1 MIPDTD
7 DLTGPEPVK
16 RSLSDRVARGA
27 AWIVG
32 GRILVRSMGLINTL
46 ILARLLVPED
56 FGLVAIGVT
65 VMQLL
70 ENISDIGVSRTVVKF
85 RNAGREHFDTLFT
98 LSIAK
103 GIFVSLIL
111 LCLAPFAGAFYDD
124 PRTTMVFYGLALVP
138 IFSGLMNPRFFEF
151 ERDLNFSK
159 EFMMKGINKA
169 IGVAISVTIALV
181 FRNFWAIIAGIL
193 AGNFIQMLLSYIM
206 RPYMPKL
213 SLSAIREI
221 GSFTGWLTG
230 HSFVTALNNK
240 LDVLFLGKLIPAGDV
255 GAYFVGGSVA
265 SLPSGEIASPI
276 ARAIYP
282 GLSELQNDPATMREG
297 YLRGV
302 EALALIVM
310 PAAFGFS
317 FVAEDLVVLLLG
329 PQWDQAVLMLRYFS
343 PAAGVMVI
351 FSATNA
357 YAMAK
362 GEAKLLF
369 WREVIVFCLR
379 MPALVLAAA
388 YYGLTGAVLAAA
400 GGLLLIASLNA
411 GLYQRLSGNSFSEPF
426 WRARRP
432 IAGVAIM
439 TFYFLIFRPDLGT
452 IDDMPLIIR
461 LGIDGLSGV
470 FLYSATI
477 LFLWRIEGFPK
488 GVEAMI
494 KQRIQGK
501 MPFKMVKR

>member
-1 MIPDTD
+1 MTSGNENT
-7 DLTGPEPVK
+7 TGTEPAK
-16 RSLSDRVARGA
+16 RSLSERVARGA
-27 AWIVG
+27 AWVVG
-32 GRILVRSMGLINTL
+32 GRFLVRSMGLINTL

-85 RNAGREHFDTLFT
+85 RNAGRAHFDTLFT
-98 LSIAK
+98 LSLIK
-103 GIFVSLIL
+103 GIVVAL
-111 LCLAPFAGAFYDD
+111 LLVAFAPLAGDFYEDS
-124 PRTTMVFYGLALVP
+124 RTTTVFYGLALIP
-138 IFSGLMNPRFFEF
+138 IFNALMNPKFFEF
-151 ERDLNFSK
+151 ERDLDFSR

-169 IGVAISVTIALV
+169 IGVAVSVAIALT
-181 FRNFWAIIAGIL
+181 FRNFWAIIAGML
-193 AGNFIQMLLSYIM
+193 AGNFVQMFLSYIM
-206 RPYMPKL
+206 RPYLPRF
-213 SLSAIREI
+213 SLAAIGEI

-240 LDVLFLGKLIPAGDV
+240 LDILFLGKLISPGEV

-317 FVAEDLVVLLLG
+317 FVAEDLVALLLG
-329 PQWDQAVLMLRYFS
+329 AQWDQAVLLLRYFS

-351 FSATNA
+351 LSATNA

-369 WREVIVFCLR
+369 WREVIVFCVR
-379 MPALVLAAA
+379 MPALVFAAM
-388 YYGLTGAVLAAA
+388 YYGLIGAVFAAA
-400 GGLLLIASLNA
+400 GGLLLIAGLNA
-411 GLYQRLSGNSFSEPF
+411 GLYQRLSGHSFTEPF
-426 WRARRP
+426 WRVRRP
-432 IAGVAIM
+432 IAGVAVM
-439 TFYFLIFRPDLGT
+439 ACYFLLVRPHLGS
-452 IDDMPLIIR
+452 IDEAALAVR
-461 LGIDGLSGV
+461 LGIDAISGMV
-470 FLYSATI
+470 IYSAI
-477 LFLWRIEGFPK
+477 IALLWRAEGRPK
-488 GVEAMI
+488 GIEQLLLSQITRRFSAKI
-494 KQRIQGK
+494 INR
-501 MPFKMVKR
+501 